1 MLEEVR
7 ITGLGVIEDAVLEF
21 SSGFTVVTGETG
33 AGKTMVVTGLGLMF
47 GGRADPARIRPGAD
61 RATVE
66 GRLRI
71 EAGGPAAR
79 QVLDAGGELDDGGR
93 TLILNRSV
101 SAEGRSRAYAGGRG
115 VTVSLLIGLADD
127 LVAVH
132 GQADQRQLLRAD
144 KQRQALDEYAGPG
157 LSAVMG
163 DYQRAYTRHRE
174 VRAELTELTTRAR
187 ERAAEAEDL
196 RRALDEIERVEP
208 VAGEDT
214 ALLAEEERLGNA
226 DALHAAAT
234 TAHGALLGDPS
245 DGSYQGSDAVTLLG
259 IARQALDAVA
269 AHDPDLGSMAGRLSE
284 VTYLASDIAA
294 DVASY
299 VESLD
304 SDPARLAAVQER
316 RAELTRLIRAY
327 GGRVAMPG
335 PAAQGEGAPGPA
347 PGLAA
352 WREDAPGPAPGPAA
366 WQEDAPGPAPGPA
379 AWREDA
385 PGPAPGPA
393 GQPAAGDGALGTTPG
408 LGARGAV
415 PQAEAPPAVPDLASV
430 LAWARQAEHRLAELS
445 ADDDRIGTLGDEE
458 ARLAETVRDLGGK
471 LTSLRKD
478 AAERFSAAVTAELT
492 ALAMPHA
499 KITVAVIEQDE
510 FGPHGAD
517 VVEIRLAAHPG
528 APSLPLAKGAS
539 GGELSRVMLAIEVV
553 FAGADPVPTFVF
565 DEVDAGVGGKAA
577 VEIGR
582 RLARLA
588 RRAQVIVVTHLP
600 QVAAFADTHLVV
612 EKASDGSVI
621 SSGITR
627 LDDEGRVRELS
638 RMLAGLE
645 DSEFGRAH
653 AGELLAAAGAERAQA
668 HHQA

>member
-47 GGRADPARIRPGAD
+47 GGRADPARVRPGAD

-71 EAGGPAAR
+71 EADGPAAH
-79 QVLDAGGELDDGGR
+79 QVLDAGGELDDDGR
-93 TLILNRSV
+93 TLIVTRSV
-101 SAEGRSRAYAGGRG
+101 SAEGRSRAHAGGRA
-115 VTVSLLIGLADD
+115 VPVSLLIGLADD

-132 GQADQRQLLRAD
+132 GQADQQQLLRAA
-144 KQRQALDEYAGPG
+144 KQRQALDEFAGPA
-157 LSAVMG
+157 LSAVMA

-174 VRAELTELTTRAR
+174 AQAELTELTTRAR

-196 RRALDEIERVEP
+196 RRALEEIERVAP
-208 VAGEDT
+208 VAGEDI

-245 DGSYQGSDAVTLLG
+245 DGSYQGPDAVTLLG
-259 IARQALDAVA
+259 IARQALDGGA
-269 AHDPDLGSMAGRLSE
+269 AHDPDLGTLAGRLSE

-294 DVASY
+294 DLASY

-327 GGRVAMPG
+327 GGLAHGGTG
-335 PAAQGEGAPGPA
+335 PP
-347 PGLAA
+347 
-352 WREDAPGPAPGPAA
+352 
-366 WQEDAPGPAPGPA
+366 
-379 AWREDA
+379 
-385 PGPAPGPA
+385 
-393 GQPAAGDGALGTTPG
+393 T
-408 LGARGAV
+408 
-415 PQAEAPPAVPDLASV
+415 LASV
-430 LAWARQAEHRLAELS
+430 LGWARQAAARLTELTG
-445 ADDDRIGTLGDEE
+445 DDDRIGV
-458 ARLAETVRDLGGK
+458 LAEQEAALAQQVAALAKR
-471 LTSLRKD
+471 LTELRRG
-478 AAERFSAAVTAELT
+478 AADEFAANVTTELT

-499 KITVAVIEQDE
+499 RVTVAVTQRDDC
-510 FGPHGAD
+510 GPHGVD
-517 VVEIRLAAHPG
+517 EVEIRLSAHPG

-577 VEIGR
+577 VEVGR

-600 QVAAFADTHLVV
+600 QVAAFADTQLVV
-612 EKASDGSVI
+612 EKSGDGSVVH
-621 SSGITR
+621 SGITR
-627 LDDEGRVRELS
+627 PDEAGRLRELS

-653 AGELLAAAGAERAQA
+653 AGELLAAAAAERGAA
-668 HHQA
+668 R